1 MKIQPIQMWP
11 LLAAGLVLAGCSPVA
26 LGGGAMVAHSVVQ
39 ERSSMDVLND
49 SAIKL
54 SIENALLNH
63 SRELYGDI
71 AVDVVEGRVLI
82 TGSVPRREDKVEAAR
97 IAWETEGVSAVEDEI
112 TVAEDKGTM
121 AYLTDARISNTLRL
135 KLIADTKV
143 ASVNYNV
150 ETVDR
155 VVYLNGLARSKAEL
169 ERVVWHAR
177 RVKGVERVVSHILTI
192 DDPRRVRTVAATG

>member
-1 MKIQPIQMWP
+1 MKTHGI
-11 LLAAGLVLAGCSPVA
+11 LVAAGLVLAGCSPVA

-49 SAIKL
+49 SKIKL

-63 SRELYGDI
+63 SRELYGDV

-82 TGSVPRREDKVEAAR
+82 TGSVPEREDKIAATR
-97 IAWETEGVSAVEDEI
+97 IAWETEGVSAVDDEI

-121 AYLTDARISNTLRL
+121 AYLRDARISNTLRL

-143 ASVNYNV
+143 ASANYNV
-150 ETVDR
+150 ETVDS
-155 VVYLNGLARSKAEL
+155 VVYLNGLARSEAEL
-169 ERVVWHAR
+169 ERVVWQAR
-177 RVKGVERVVSHILTI
+177 RIKGVERVVSHILTI
-192 DDPRRVRTVAATG
+192 DDPRRVRTVASSG

>member
-1 MKIQPIQMWP
+1 MKTQAF
-11 LLAAGLVLAGCSPVA
+11 LVAAGLVLAACSPVA

-63 SRELYGDI
+63 SRELYGDV
-71 AVDVVEGRVLI
+71 AVDVVEGRVMM
-82 TGSVPRREDKVEAAR
+82 TGSVPRREDKVEATR
-97 IAWETEGVSAVEDEI
+97 IVWETEGVDAVEDEI
-112 TVAEDKGTM
+112 TVAEDGGTR

-135 KLIADTKV
+135 RLIGDTKV
-143 ASVNYNV
+143 SSVNYNV

-155 VVYLNGLARSKAEL
+155 VVYLNGLAGSKAEL